1 VFPFFSFGIAKVRI
15 NFKLPNFFQKI

>member
-1 VFPFFSFGIAKVRI
+1 VFPFFLFGIAKVRI